1 MVDLKSMF
9 TTSRRFIM
17 IIGNGGAELS
27 YIADNKIEQTW
38 FISDFDEMS
47 LDVFASALNAHRRVP
62 LTILIDMLEQS
73 YRRESIPPVNM
84 LDRPKV
90 LNRRLGIAFP
100 SYDIKAA
107 LSLDEVVGQRG
118 DLAYLFVALPTS
130 PEIETWIGFIHG
142 IDNPVSS
149 LGLLPLESSSLA
161 TALGQAQADKKNPPA
176 DWTLLISRERT
187 GGIRQI
193 VVRRGKL
200 AITRLT
206 PPPPGDVSPADL
218 AKAISQ
224 EMTSTLTYLTRLG
237 YSAGDRLDM
246 IVVGSEEMREAIES
260 QQTPGRKTSLF
271 TPSEAARKLNI
282 AEIDA
287 SGDAYGDSLHIAWA
301 AAKRK
306 PALEMAGHVL
316 GQRRVQLVAVRK
328 WATGG
333 LAAAAVGLAVFCASL
348 ILDILDVRQQI
359 DQAQNTRTRLTR
371 LVEELDM
378 KIETYPDRPK
388 LMSSVLA
395 HHDKLSLQ
403 TTVPVPILAGIGDS
417 LGPSIRLKNL
427 FWTAENLR
435 AVKTSRNRAASAKNK
450 DRKPG
455 YEIKL
460 AIDLSAFS
468 DADQA
473 IAETNALAER
483 LQQRFA
489 ESEVVIVRPP
499 LDILPTQTL
508 IGSNSEEA
516 PENPNAEALS
526 ADITITERPE

>member
-1 MVDLKSMF
+1 MIDLKSMV
-9 TTSRRFIM
+9 TTSRRFVM
-17 IIGNGGAELS
+17 VIGNGGAALS
-27 YIADNKIEQTW
+27 YVTRSKVEKSW
-38 FISDFDEMS
+38 FISDFSDES
-47 LDVFASALNAHRRVP
+47 LDIFAAATHEHRRVP

-73 YRRESIPPVNM
+73 YRRETIPPVNM

-130 PEIETWIGFIHG
+130 PEIETWISFIHG
-142 IDNPVSS
+142 LDNPISS

-161 TALGQAQADKKNPPA
+161 AALGKAQADEQNPPA

-206 PPPPGDVSPADL
+206 PPPPGKISPADL
-218 AKAISQ
+218 AMAISQ

-237 YSAGDRLDM
+237 YTAGDRLDM
-246 IVVGSEEMREAIES
+246 IVIGPEEMRQTLEA
-260 QQTPGRKTSLF
+260 QQTPGRRTTLF
-271 TPSEAARKLNI
+271 TPSEAARRLNL
-282 AEIDA
+282 ADFDD
-287 SGDAYGDSLHIAWA
+287 SPDAYGDLLHIAWT

-316 GQRRVQLVAVRK
+316 GQRRVQLVAARK
-328 WATGG
+328 WVTGG
-333 LAAAAVGLAVFCASL
+333 LAAAAVVLGVFSATL
-348 ILDILDVRQQI
+348 TLDMLDIRQAI
-359 DQAQNTRTRLTR
+359 DDAQNTQTRLER
-371 LVEELDM
+371 LVEDLTM
-378 KIETYPDRPK
+378 RIETYPDRPK
-388 LMSSVLA
+388 LMNSVLA
-395 HHDKLSLQ
+395 HHDKLTLQ
-403 TTVPVPILAGIGDS
+403 STVPVPVLAGISDS

-427 FWTAENLR
+427 LWVAEDVR
-435 AVKTSRNRAASAKNK
+435 SAKK
-450 DRKPG
+450 SRSQSAAVQGKVKKPG
-455 YEIKL
+455 FAVDL
-460 AIDLSAFS
+460 AVDLSAFG
-468 DADQA
+468 DADRA

-483 LQQRFA
+483 LRERFA
-489 ESEVVIVRPP
+489 ASEVVIVRPP

-508 IGSNSEEA
+508 IGFDSEDASEQDA
-516 PENPNAEALS
+516 AALS
-526 ADITITERPE
+526 ADITITGNPE

>member
-1 MVDLKSMF
+1 MIDLKSMV
-9 TTSRRFIM
+9 TTSRRFVM
-17 IIGNGGAELS
+17 VIGNGGAALS
-27 YIADNKIEQTW
+27 YVTRSKVEKSW
-38 FISDFDEMS
+38 FISDFSDES
-47 LDVFASALNAHRRVP
+47 LDIFAAATHEHRRVP

-73 YRRESIPPVNM
+73 YRRETIPPVNM

-130 PEIETWIGFIHG
+130 PEIETWISFIHG
-142 IDNPVSS
+142 LDNPISS

-161 TALGQAQADKKNPPA
+161 AALGKAQADEQNPPA

-206 PPPPGDVSPADL
+206 PPPPGKISPADL
-218 AKAISQ
+218 AMAISQ

-246 IVVGSEEMREAIES
+246 IVVGSGDLREAIETK
-260 QQTPGRKTSLF
+260 QTPGRRTSLF
-271 TPSEAARKLNI
+271 TPSEAAKRLNL

-287 SGDAYGDSLHIAWA
+287 SHDDYGDLLHIAWA
-301 AAKRK
+301 ARKRK

-316 GQRRVQLVAVRK
+316 GQRRVQLVAARK

-333 LAAAAVGLAVFCASL
+333 LAVAAVGLGVFCAGL
-348 ILDILDVRQQI
+348 FLDMLNIRQQI
-359 DQAQNTRTRLTR
+359 DEAQNTRTRLSR

-395 HHDKLSLQ
+395 HHDKLLLQ
-403 TTVPVPILAGIGDS
+403 TTVPVPILAGISDS

-427 FWTAENLR
+427 FWTADDVR
-435 AVKTSRNRAASAKNK
+435 AVKKTRNQNTSVQGKGK
-450 DRKPG
+450 KPG
-455 YEIKL
+455 FEVKL
-460 AIDLSAFS
+460 AVDLSAFS

-473 IAETNALAER
+473 IAETYALAER
-483 LQQRFA
+483 LQERFS

-508 IGSNSEEA
+508 TGFASEEA
-516 PENPNAEALS
+516 PETLNAEALS
-526 ADITITERPE
+526 ADITITEKPE